1 MTQEIL
7 PVSNLTNYLRFV
19 DCCSGAEI
27 LFRGTY
33 PIVSGQ
39 VLRNEGPP
47 YDGFGGQL
55 QTDACYTVFLEY
67 TSDTINYPP
76 APTFGSIMTPPL
88 EGCDDLKCASCIPPS
103 LCQCPPGFIE
113 IAPGICEGEESILPT
128 APEIPLYVGEEFD
141 SNSLRGLLSWGSING
156 YTFPILCTPQGT
168 NTSSLSA
175 LTPIPNS
182 GTNNITGDSWIGVSP
197 PPQPGGNHAAITTA
211 SPVPYPNPN
220 PLLLPI
226 NTLQTKPY
234 RESNINAGIL
244 EYGQGSI
251 ISHTGYAATPFWVTW
266 YNSVAVWQETSDIED
281 KYAGFNVC
289 VEPPKET
296 RFQIV
301 ITGNNGYRIIIDDNL
316 AVEAINGDG
325 VTPSL
330 AYANNFEI
338 TLQAGVHNI
347 RVECYNYSGNG
358 GLACEILVC
367 TYAVLAGI
375 TNLSQLVPYRVFS
388 TLWKRPRPQSLT
400 ANGTNIVTAVSGTQP
415 YDLGG
420 YFQMSGVDPNIY
432 ITNVINATTYQVSQ
446 VIPFGTFNGIIRFI
460 YNASNIEDN
469 SYTCPDGYTLINC
482 DGLACVRTIEIIL
495 ECDCYLI
502 IPCDGSPTFIS
513 SNITLANYV
522 DGFHTV
528 ISPSYTGC
536 AYIIELVGI
545 TCEDAEDAYVDPL
558 LPCECDLLCYY
569 VSNSNGFLYVD
580 INNESQQVSS
590 LDAKPY
596 VRICSKIYPIVEN
609 SSVDYEIIN
618 IGPCEDGECPV
629 DCFKLTNCETDE
641 VIYTLSQALIPY
653 VYGSNNVVNILNR
666 EGCWTASVLDEGEI
680 CDCPIDII
688 VTASY
693 ATCEDCIPVVSYKL
707 TSCINNDVIYTL
719 DDLEIYVGQTVKL
732 DCGCYNVHQLD
743 IIPPNPQSVVVE
755 DVFIDCIECLRT
767 YWILIDCNG
776 VSEAIYTYTDLTLY
790 ENKVIKI
797 EGCDT
802 CWKVESTDDHINP
815 ITVTLVS
822 SFDECIDC
830 KTDLPCLCSKMTN
843 VSDLPVDY
851 AYLDCEHN
859 LVDISLDPG
868 VSTDK
873 ICAIQWY
880 KKYCNC
886 FILEITINTPGEEE
900 IIIFSVTN
908 TGELLNG
915 YPVYSVCDGPLC
927 TSLFFNGTN
936 WVITDDLDRI
946 VYILQTQTSGSCP
959 LGIWVGAN
967 GVPIPDT
974 IIETYAEDGIQCLD
988 IPFAYV
994 DLFYTDYVEYFG
1006 ECKEGVC
1013 PPPVF
1018 KNNRSVRPGYNTP
1031 NCNPDEYDKIT
1042 CRFSQVMYKVVLE
1055 KRYGITNCCLDEDE
1069 KWLLKKELI
1078 DLQALKD
1085 PNYICSSFPC
1095 SCNSGKSYS
1104 SCNCRKVVPVCSPPL
1119 TPIPI
1124 TSYNCTNGAC
1134 VMVLGTEGQYPTLLA
1149 CQTNCTPP
1157 PSYNCVP
1164 LHSGSY
1170 CVDPG
1175 DGTGLYNTIIECEN
1189 DCLTTY
1195 NCVNGNCVP
1204 ISGPNGEYPTLVDC
1218 ENSFIIVNQCIDQG
1232 IIDSSVFGTLEN
1244 QFNWMSIN
1252 HPSSLTYSYYFEAP
1266 IQCGPSNCVGPNG
1279 GCLTRLSSI
1288 EIIDT
1293 INMIVLFV
1301 AYQID
1306 DLINYLNTNYPTC
1319 TPVFFDGQ
1327 SFNTIASQF
1336 KICNPGISIQLG
1348 GTRCVCSLGCADIE

>member
-7 PVSNLTNYLRFV
+7 SVSNPTNYLRFV
-19 DCCSGAEI
+19 ECCSGAEI

-39 VLRNEGPP
+39 VCEYNGSSSFL
-47 YDGFGGQL
+47 GFGGQL
-55 QTDACYTVFLEY
+55 EPETCYTVFLEF
-67 TSDTINYPP
+67 TSGIMIYPP
-76 APTFGSIMTPPL
+76 PPTFGGLVTSVVGPQ
-88 EGCDDLKCASCIPPS
+88 GCDNPKCPSCIPPS

-113 IAPGICEGEESILPT
+113 IEPGVCEGEESILPT
-128 APEIPLYVGEEFD
+128 APKTPLYVGNEFD
-141 SNSLRGLLSWGSING
+141 DNNLRGLLSWGSING

-168 NTSSLSA
+168 NASSLSA

-220 PLLLPI
+220 PLLIPI
-226 NTLQTKPY
+226 NPLVTKPY

-251 ISHTGYAATPFWVTW
+251 ISHTGYASTPFWVTW
-266 YNSVAVWQETSDIED
+266 YNSVAVWQETSDIEN

-289 VEPPKET
+289 VEPTKET
-296 RFQIV
+296 TFQIV

-325 VTPSL
+325 MTPSL
-330 AYANNFEI
+330 AYANNFQI

-432 ITNVINATTYQVSQ
+432 ITNVINATTYEVSQ
-446 VIPFGTFNGIIRFI
+446 VIPFGTFSGSIRFI
-460 YNASNIEDN
+460 YTASNIEDN

-482 DGLACVRTIEIIL
+482 NGLACVRTIEIIL
-495 ECDCYLI
+495 ECNCYLI

-545 TCEDAEDAYVDPL
+545 TCEDAEDAYVNPL

-596 VRICSKIYPIVEN
+596 VRICSKIYPVVEN

-688 VTASY
+688 VTVSY

-719 DDLEIYVGQTVKL
+719 DDLEVYVGQTVKL
-732 DCGCYNVHQLD
+732 DCGCYIVHQLD

-767 YWILIDCNG
+767 YWVLIDCNG
-776 VSEAIYTYTDLTLY
+776 VSEDIYTYTDLTLY

-802 CWKVESTDDHINP
+802 CWIVELTDEHINP
-815 ITVTLVS
+815 ITVNVVS
-822 SFDECIDC
+822 SFHECIDC

-886 FILEITINTPGEEE
+886 FILEITTGTRTPPSELF
-900 IIIFSVTN
+900 IVSN

-915 YPVYSVCDGPLC
+915 YPVYSFCEGPPIIC
-927 TSLFFNGTN
+927 YSLFFNGTN
-936 WVITDDLDRI
+936 WVITNNLNVI
-946 VYILQTQTSGSCP
+946 LYILQTQTFGSCP
-959 LGIWVGAN
+959 LGTWVGAN
-967 GVPIPDT
+967 GEPIPGVL
-974 IIETYAEDGIQCLD
+974 IETYGNGGEKCGNT
-988 IPFAYV
+988 PFAYV
-994 DLFYTDYVEYFG
+994 DLFYTDFVEYFG

-1134 VMVLGTEGQYPTLLA
+1134 VMVLGTGGQYPTLLA
-1149 CQTNCTPP
+1149 CQAACIPTTSWNCLGY
-1157 PSYNCVP
+1157 SNICF
-1164 LHSGSY
+1164 
-1170 CVDPG
+1170 DPG
-1175 DGTGLYNTIIECEN
+1175 DG
-1189 DCLTTY
+1189 
-1195 NCVNGNCVP
+1195 
-1204 ISGPNGEYPTLVDC
+1204 SGIYPTLLDC
-1218 ENSFIIVNQCIDQG
+1218 QNSFIIVNQCIGQG
-1232 IIDSSVFGTLEN
+1232 IIDSGIVGNLGD
-1244 QFNWMSIN
+1244 QFDWMSIN
-1252 HPSSLTYSYYFEAP
+1252 HPSSLTYSYYFETDIP
-1266 IQCGPSNCVGPNG
+1266 CNPTPTVCVGPNG
-1279 GCLTRLSSI
+1279 GCLLRLGAIQIVDI
-1288 EIIDT
+1288 E
-1293 INMIVLFV
+1293 NMVILF
-1301 AYQID
+1301 ATYQID
-1306 DLINYLNTNYPTC
+1306 DLIIYLNTNYPTC
-1319 TPVFFDGQ
+1319 TPVFFEGQ
-1327 SFNTIASQF
+1327 SYNSIAAQLQR
-1336 KICNPGISIQLG
+1336 CNPDLSLQLG
-1348 GTRCVCSLGCADIE
+1348 GGPCVCNLGCADIE